1 MTLHY
6 TTPSIQVHHLP
17 GTPHVRGA
25 KPAVGE
31 IRADLRKLAGVL
43 ISTGWADDHPVGSD
57 EVAIELIDLVGQL
70 GPAECHALR
79 ITIGV
84 LVRVAAKNGYH
95 PN

>member
-6 TTPSIQVHHLP
+6 TTPPTHVHRLP

-31 IRADLRKLAGVL
+31 IRAGLRKLAGVL
-43 ISTGWADDHPVGSD
+43 ISTGWADDHPVGGD
-57 EVAIELIDLVGQL
+57 EVVIELIDLIDQL
-70 GPAECHALR
+70 GPAEFHALR
-79 ITIGV
+79 IAIAV

-95 PN
+95 AN